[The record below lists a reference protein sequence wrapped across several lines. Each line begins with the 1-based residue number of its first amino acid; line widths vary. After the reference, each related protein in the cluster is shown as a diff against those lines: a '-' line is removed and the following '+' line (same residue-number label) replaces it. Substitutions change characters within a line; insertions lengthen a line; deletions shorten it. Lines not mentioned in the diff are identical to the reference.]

1 MTRLDADDAVAT
13 ESAVECA
20 GPRTLLLEAREVPL
34 GGVRAMSVHRAL
46 PQRDLPLVGAWC
58 FLDRF
63 GPQETRMRVEPHPH
77 IGLQTVTWPYLGDVR
92 HRDSVGSDVVVRRGA
107 LNLMTSGAGISHS
120 EYSVGEDAAP
130 LDALQLWV
138 ALPEARRHGAPAF
151 EQHAVLPEVEL
162 QAVAGAPGSAT
173 VVLGELAGVVSPATV
188 YTPIVGAELLIPA
201 GSTVRV
207 PLNVAWEH
215 ALVSVYG
222 KAEVVALAGVGGTGA
237 LPADGTGEGA
247 AAPTRP
253 EAPGDAPAASGG
265 GVGTVVLDAAHLLY
279 LGTHRDDVVISS
291 AEGATLFLLGGE
303 PFEDDVV
310 MWWNFVGRTHEEIV
324 EARDAWESGSERFGH
339 VVDHG
344 DERIPAP
351 PLPAVRLTRRRRR
364 L

>member
-1 MTRLDADDAVAT
+1 MTRLDADEAVAT
-13 ESAVECA
+13 ESAVECP
-20 GPRTLLLEAREVPL
+20 GPRALLLETREVPL
-34 GGVRAMSVHRAL
+34 GGVRAMSVHRSL

-63 GPQETRMRVEPHPH
+63 GPQSTRMRVEPHPH

-130 LDALQLWV
+130 LDALQLWI
-138 ALPEARRHGAPAF
+138 ALPESRRHGGPAF
-151 EQHAVLPEVEL
+151 EQHAELPQLEL
-162 QAVAGAPGSAT
+162 TAISGPSGSAT
-173 VVLGELAGVVSPATV
+173 VVLGELDGIASPATV
-188 YTPIVGAELLIPA
+188 HTPIVGAELRLPP

-207 PLNVAWEH
+207 PLAPAWEH
-215 ALVSVYG
+215 ALVAVQG
-222 KAEVVALAGVGGTGA
+222 EVEVAGV
-237 LPADGTGEGA
+237 PDEREA
-247 AAPTRP
+247 AASARKG
-253 EAPGDAPAASGG
+253 EAEA
-265 GVGTVVLDAAHLLY
+265 VVMLDTSHLLY
-279 LGTHRDDVVISS
+279 LGTHRDEVVISS
-291 AEGATLFLLGGE
+291 AGGATLFLLGGE

-324 EARDAWESGSERFGH
+324 EAREAWEAGSDRFGH

-344 DERIPAP
+344 AERIPAP

>member
-1 MTRLDADDAVAT
+1 MTRLDEASTAGGLRPDAMEVA
-13 ESAVECA
+13 SAVECS
-20 GPRTLLLEAREVPL
+20 GPRTLLLEVREVPL

-92 HRDSVGSDVVVRRGA
+92 HRDSVGSDVIVRRGA

-120 EYSVGEDAAP
+120 EYSVGTDAAP

-138 ALPEARRHGAPAF
+138 ALPESRRHGDPAF
-151 EQHAVLPEVEL
+151 EQHAVLPDVEL
-162 QAVAGAPGSAT
+162 AAVDRAAGSAT
-173 VVLGELAGVVSPATV
+173 VVLGELGGVVSPATV
-188 YTPIVGAELLIPA
+188 HTPIVGAELRIPA

-207 PLNVAWEH
+207 PLNQEWEH
-215 ALVSVYG
+215 ALVAVYG
-222 KAEVVALAGVGGTGA
+222 EAAVAGV
-237 LPADGTGEGA
+237 EEI
-247 AAPTRP
+247 AAP
-253 EAPGDAPAASGG
+253 
-265 GVGTVVLDAAHLLY
+265 VILDAAHLLY
-279 LGTHRDDVVISS
+279 LGTRRDEVVIASP
-291 AEGATLFLLGGE
+291 AGATLFLLGGE

-310 MWWNFVGRTHEEIV
+310 MWWNFVGRSHEEIV
-324 EARDAWESGSERFGH
+324 EARQAWESGSDRFGR
-339 VVDHG
+339 VIDHG

-351 PLPAVRLTRRRRR
+351 PMPAVRLTRRRRR

>member
-1 MTRLDADDAVAT
+1 MSGGPDVTRLDADDTIAT

-20 GPRTLLLEAREVPL
+20 GPRTLLLETREVPL
-34 GGVRAMSVHRAL
+34 GGVRAMSVHRSL

-77 IGLQTVTWPYLGDVR
+77 IGLQTVTWPYLGEVR

-120 EYSVGEDAAP
+120 EYSVGTDASP

-151 EQHAVLPEVEL
+151 EQHAVLPELEL
-162 QAVAGAPGSAT
+162 TATVGAPGTAT
-173 VVLGELAGVVSPATV
+173 VVLGELGGVASPATV
-188 YTPIVGAELLIPA
+188 YTPIVGAELRIAA
-201 GSTVRV
+201 GSAVRV
-207 PLNVAWEH
+207 PLNPDWEH
-215 ALVSVYG
+215 ALV
-222 KAEVVALAGVGGTGA
+222 VVSGD
-237 LPADGTGEGA
+237 ADVAGEG
-247 AAPTRP
+247 
-253 EAPGDAPAASGG
+253 GD
-265 GVGTVVLDAAHLLY
+265 VETVAVDTAHLLY
-279 LGTHRDDVVISS
+279 LGIHRDEVVISS
-291 AEGATLFLLGGE
+291 PAGAILFLLGGE

-324 EARDAWESGSERFGH
+324 EAREAWESGTERFGH
-339 VVDHG
+339 VIDHG

-351 PLPAVRLTRRRRR
+351 PMPAVRLTRRRRR

>member
-13 ESAVECA
+13 ESAVDCP
-20 GPRTLLLEAREVPL
+20 GPRTLLLETREVPL
-34 GGVRAMSVHRAL
+34 GGVRAMSVHRSL

-63 GPQETRMRVEPHPH
+63 GPQQTRMRVEPHPH
-77 IGLQTVTWPYLGDVR
+77 IGLQTVTWPYLGEVR

-120 EYSVGEDAAP
+120 EYSLGEDAAP

-138 ALPEARRHGAPAF
+138 ALPEARRHGPPAF
-151 EQHAVLPEVEL
+151 EQHAVLPELEL
-162 QAVAGAPGSAT
+162 VAVDGAAGAAT
-173 VVLGELAGVVSPATV
+173 VVLGRLGGVASPATV
-188 YTPIVGAELLIPA
+188 YTPIVGAELRIAP

-207 PLNVAWEH
+207 PLNPDWEH
-215 ALVSVYG
+215 ALIVVSG
-222 KAEVVALAGVGGTGA
+222 DAEV
-237 LPADGTGEGA
+237 GEG
-247 AAPTRP
+247 
-253 EAPGDAPAASGG
+253 DA
-265 GVGTVVLDAAHLLY
+265 VETVAVDTAHLLY
-279 LGTHRDDVVISS
+279 LGTRRDDVIVSS
-291 AEGATLFLLGGE
+291 GAGATLFLLGGE

-324 EARDAWESGSERFGH
+324 EAREAWESGGERFGH

-351 PLPAVRLTRRRRR
+351 PMPAVRLTRRRRR